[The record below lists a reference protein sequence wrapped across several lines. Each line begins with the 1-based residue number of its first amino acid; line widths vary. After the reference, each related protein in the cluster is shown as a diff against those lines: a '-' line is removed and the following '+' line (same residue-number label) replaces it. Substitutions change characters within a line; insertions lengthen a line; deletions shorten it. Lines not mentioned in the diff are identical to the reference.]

1 MTLTQR
7 NKLVDNVIAL
17 KLLARLTTPFT
28 EYPAYKTGVI
38 DDKGKYLVKQNK
50 RTREQNNSI
59 TYLDKLMINIK
70 KMINKL
76 PGGENKLKNIV
87 AAMVLIKEAIE
98 NNKDCNS
105 ITDNMLCEVVNNV
118 NYKNKSYREML
129 NAYIQFNKQEN
140 EDVMTTSAI
149 ATTQLPLDSTI
160 VRRKNEITKLRF

>member
-1 MTLTQR
+1 MTSTQR

-87 AAMVLIKEAIE
+87 AAMVLIKEAVE

-105 ITDNMLCEVVNNV
+105 ITDDMLNEAINNV

-129 NAYIQFNKQEN
+129 DVYIQLNKQEN
-140 EDVMTTSAI
+140 EDVITTGAI
-149 ATTQLPLDSTI
+149 ATAQLPLNPTI
-160 VRRKNEITKLRF
+160 VRRRDEITKLHF

>member
-1 MTLTQR
+1 MTSTQR

-38 DDKGKYLVKQNK
+38 DDKGRYLVKQNK

-98 NNKDCNS
+98 HNKDCNS
-105 ITDNMLCEVVNNV
+105 VTNEMLVEAINNV

-129 NAYIQFNKQEN
+129 DAYIKYTKQEN
-140 EDVMTTSAI
+140 EDVVTTSAI
-149 ATTQLPLDSTI
+149 ATTQLPLSPTI
-160 VRRKNEITKLRF
+160 VRRKDEITKLHF